1 MRFVTGCLTLL
12 AIPAAVTCFV
22 AQAPPTKHARA
33 LAMSASTANPMP
45 NLSLP
50 PPIYSDEPGTWAY
63 DTMSRRVDAEILQRT
78 YEENEDEFNSPE
90 FAEALKNFND
100 LRAELQNAANT
111 KLRHLKDLTEEEAKS
126 EERVTEYNEWKTIM
140 DPYVEKGDTWLT
152 APWLVTEFYAYRR
165 LMEALGYFDKT
176 KPTYMWDPFAKAKKA
191 GLDTSVSSAETV
203 MGKIEALPN
212 TREGAGIAA
221 AFSLWA
227 NKMDLSIWPADTEN
241 ASVDVFQKIL
251 HSAEENLLHEDV
263 DTLTGYCEQLRN
275 SGGGMIDI
283 IVDNAGFELVCD
295 LALADHLVASGTAK
309 AVTFQLK
316 GHPTFVSDALEKDL
330 IETVEYYAGLDESK
344 YPNAKRAGLRWKKYL
359 EEGKWI
365 CSENYFWC
373 QPFAMWDMTEPLRSD
388 MKDRCDLAFVKGD
401 ANYRRLLGDR
411 LWDLSAPFQDV
422 VGCYFPCPVCALR
435 TLKAELG
442 CGMDADQVEKAKSL
456 DDAWMT
462 NGRFGV
468 VQFGTGAGKE
478 EEDFSR

>member
-1 MRFVTGCLTLL
+1 
-12 AIPAAVTCFV
+12 
-22 AQAPPTKHARA
+22 
-33 LAMSASTANPMP
+33 MSATGSGGAANPMP
-45 NLSLP
+45 NLPLP
-50 PPIYSDEPGTWAY
+50 PPIYSEEPGTWAY

-78 YEENEDEFNSPE
+78 YEENEEEFNSPE
-90 FAEALKNFND
+90 FAEALKNLNND
-100 LRAELQNAANT
+100 LRAELQNAAKT
-111 KLRHLKDLTEEEAKS
+111 KLRHLKDLTEEEARS
-126 EERVTEYNEWKTIM
+126 DERAREYNEWKAIM

-191 GLDTSVSSAETV
+191 GLDTSVSSAENV
-203 MGKIEALPN
+203 MDKIEALPN
-212 TREGAGIAA
+212 TKEGAGIAA

-227 NKMDLSIWPADTEN
+227 NKMDLSIWPADSEN
-241 ASVDVFQKIL
+241 ASVDVFEKIL
-251 HSAEENLLHEDV
+251 HSAEENLLHDDV
-263 DTLTGYCEQLRN
+263 DVLTDYCEQLRTK
-275 SGGGMIDI
+275 GGGMIDI

-295 LALADHLVASGTAK
+295 LALADHLVASETAK
-309 AVTFQLK
+309 TVTFQLK
-316 GHPTFVSDALEKDL
+316 AHPTFVSDALEKDL
-330 IETVEYYAGLDESK
+330 IETVEYYAALDASK

-359 EEGKWI
+359 DEGKWV
-365 CSENYFWC
+365 CSENFFWC
-373 QPFAMWDMTEPLRSD
+373 QPFAMWEMTEPLRSD
-388 MKDRCDLAFVKGD
+388 MKERCDLAFVKGD

-411 LWDLSAPFQDV
+411 LWDLTAPFQDV

-442 CGMDADQVEKAKSL
+442 CGMDAEQVERAKTL

-478 EEDFSR
+478 